1 VLQWGKI
8 KKGNI
13 AETLYFIGGEYQIR
27 TGRLLPAS
35 QERNTKQANNKELK
49 TIIQPH

>member
-1 VLQWGKI
+1 M

-13 AETLYFIGGEYQIR
+13 AVTLYFISGEYQIR
-27 TGRLLPAS
+27 TGHLLPAS
-35 QERNTKQANNKELK
+35 QERPTKQANNKVVK